1 MSWAFN
7 NDYFMLINSGAKR
20 TGKTILNNDLF
31 LYELR
36 RVRKIADKLGIA
48 KPQYILAGADLGAI
62 QRNVLTEITN
72 KYDIEF
78 KFDKFNR
85 FMLFG
90 VRVCCFGHSKIN
102 DLNRIRGMTAF
113 GAYIN
118 EASLAN
124 EEVFDEIKSRCSAEG
139 ARILC
144 DTNPGHPS
152 HWLKVN
158 YMDKSDGKTIQAFHY
173 RLDDNTF
180 LSERY
185 RESMKKSTSG
195 LFYKRNIEGLWCM
208 AEGVVYPDFNADVH
222 YISREKLKTIQMKH
236 YMAGVD
242 FGWEHYGSICL
253 VGVGVDGNYYVI
265 KEIAEKHKHIEWW
278 IDRAKEIIA
287 EYGNIYFYCDHARM
301 DYITKMQQAGVK
313 AIKANKS
320 VMEGIATVASLF
332 KQNKLFVV
340 RENVKLFDHE
350 IYNYVW
356 KPNADEPIKAD
367 DDFLDSLRY
376 TIFTYVALM
385 RDDQEDRT
393 RRRR

>member
-1 MSWAFN
+1 M
-7 NDYFMLINSGAKR
+7 
-20 TGKTILNNDLF
+20 
-31 LYELR
+31 YELR

-62 QRNVLTEITN
+62 QRNVLTELTN
-72 KYDIEF
+72 KYDLEF

-102 DLNRIRGMTAF
+102 DLNRIRGLTAF
-113 GAYIN
+113 GAYVN

-124 EEVFDEIKSRCSAEG
+124 EEVFDEIKSRCSGEG

-144 DTNPGHPS
+144 DTNPSHPS

-158 YMDKSDGKTIQAFHY
+158 YMDKSDGSTIQAFHY

-195 LFYKRNIEGLWCM
+195 LFYQRNIEGLWCM
-208 AEGVVYPDFNADVH
+208 AEGVVYPDFDANIH
-222 YISREKLKTIQMKH
+222 YISKDKLKDIEMKT
-236 YMAGVD
+236 YIAGVD
-242 FGWEHYGSICL
+242 YGWEHYGSICL
-253 VGVGVDGNYYVI
+253 VGVGVDDNYYI
-265 KEIAEKHKHIEWW
+265 IREIAEKHKHIEWW
-278 IDRAKEIIA
+278 IDRAKEIIE
-287 EYGNIYFYCDHARM
+287 EYGDITFYCDYARI
-301 DYITKMQQAGVK
+301 DYITKMRQHGIK

-320 VMEGIATVASLF
+320 VLEGISTVASLF
-332 KQNKLFVV
+332 KQERLFVV

-356 KPNADEPIKAD
+356 KPNADEPVKAD
-367 DDFLDSLRY
+367 DDFLDN
-376 TIFTYVALM
+376 
-385 RDDQEDRT
+385 
-393 RRRR
+393 

>member
-1 MSWAFN
+1 
-7 NDYFMLINSGAKR
+7 
-20 TGKTILNNDLF
+20 
-31 LYELR
+31 
-36 RVRKIADKLGIA
+36 
-48 KPQYILAGADLGAI
+48 
-62 QRNVLTEITN
+62 
-72 KYDIEF
+72 
-78 KFDKFNR
+78 
-85 FMLFG
+85 MLFG

-102 DLNRIRGMTAF
+102 DLGRIRGMTSF

-124 EEVFDEIKSRCSAEG
+124 QEVFDEIKSRCSGEG

-152 HWLKVN
+152 HWLKTD

-195 LFYKRNIEGLWCM
+195 LFYERNIEGRWCM
-208 AEGVVYPDFNADVH
+208 AEGVVYPDFNADIH
-222 YISREKLKTIQMKH
+222 YISKDKLKTIQMKH

-242 FGWEHYGSICL
+242 FGWEHYGAICL
-253 VGVGVDGNYYVI
+253 VGVGVDNNYYVI

-278 IDRAKEIIA
+278 IEEAKKIIK
-287 EYGNIYFYCDHARM
+287 EYGDIYFYCDYARQ
-301 DYITKMQQAGVK
+301 DYITKMQQYGIK
-313 AIKANKS
+313 AINANKS

-332 KQNKLFVV
+332 KQNRLYVV
-340 RENVKLFDHE
+340 KENVKLFDHE

-356 KPNADEPIKAD
+356 KDGADEPVKAD

-376 TIFTYVALM
+376 SLFSYIALL
-385 RDDQEDRT
+385 REDEDDDYN